1 MKIQKLTLLTISL
14 LSLLAGCGKEE
25 SSSLPDS
32 TSPNISQKED
42 SAQLP
47 SADSQAGSNSSS
59 AFPLRS
65 SLLKKYAKNVL
76 LDIIEEEKKEEG
88 YTAYAIEVASKEDT
102 STAFL
107 KYKGVSYKDASSPVV
122 PTKDELVSRTEWY
135 GKDIDDKKAVYFRTG
150 LDLSNQVTEQGGKYQ
165 FTYFVNPFEDRQAS
179 LFEKN
184 KEMSN
189 EEKACYDRKRKDAE
203 SGEAGLLLTRRR
215 FFGYDHSADAT
226 ISSFRLY
233 INQDSL
239 LSFERKRAPKE
250 EGSKEEYTYKGTFV
264 STDPS
269 TFSDKFLSP
278 VKGEED
284 AKLKSALE
292 RIYSAENVKEERTV
306 SSSSNG
312 QDSVLFSAENDTSG
326 HAREGSYLKEDGTGE
341 SYSYYKPGTHS
352 YQSYVDYQ
360 TKGRYLYG
368 EEQERKQKS
377 LSPLLFDKTAEDVYV
392 LKDREEYSLSG
403 TIADYSKCFDLFLSS
418 ASYPLLGLKVTLS
431 DDKTVLEASSER
443 TKQDGTKQPLTIKT
457 TYSSF
462 GSVVPKVDLSQRK
475 MTCEDLTWKDRIG
488 TDEGYSEVIMAIGGE
503 AVLNG
508 IPTYGGTRSKAEI
521 LSAPDETRPC
531 GKIGFLVDRS
541 KAESQN
547 GYSISLASAYRRK
560 FTAGGFKVNIDGTK
574 RNQFKATKEVEGNKT
589 LSLSVGFQTMDNSVY
604 LVLIPSIS

>member
-32 TSPNISQKED
+32 TSPDISQKED
-42 SAQLP
+42 PTPHP
-47 SADSQAGSNSSS
+47 SSDSQAGSNSSS
-59 AFPLRS
+59 GIALRS

-122 PTKDELVSRTEWY
+122 PTKDGLISRTEWY
-135 GKDIDDKKAVYFRTG
+135 GKDVDDQKAVYFRTG
-150 LDLSNQVTEQGGKYQ
+150 LDLSNQITEQGGKYQ
-165 FTYFVNPFEDRQAS
+165 FTYYVNPFEDRQAS

-184 KEMSN
+184 KELSN
-189 EEKACYDRKRKDAE
+189 EEKACFDRKRKDAE
-203 SGEAGLLLTRRR
+203 SREPGLLLTRRR

-239 LSFERKRAPKE
+239 LSFERKRTPKE

-278 VKGEED
+278 IKGEED

-403 TIADYSKCFDLFLSS
+403 TIADYSKCFDLLLGS

-488 TDEGYSEVIMAIGGE
+488 TDEGYSQVIMAIGGE
-503 AVLNG
+503 TVLNR
-508 IPTYGGTRSKAEI
+508 IPTFGGTRSWAEI
-521 LSAPDETRPC
+521 LSEPSDSRPC

-547 GYSISLASAYRRK
+547 GYSISLASAYKKK
-560 FTAGGFKVNIDGTK
+560 FTAEGFTVNIDGIK
-574 RNQFKATKEVEGNKT
+574 RNQFKATKAVGDNKT
-589 LSLSVGFQTMDNSVY
+589 LSLSVGFQTIDNSVY
-604 LVLIPSIS
+604 LVLIPSLS